1 MPSFI
6 THVKHRTPLKLL
18 GPIAVCMTWPM
29 AVYSAASMSPVSCV
43 LPVSLIDSEAGE
55 SDAADN
61 DGERD
66 VLLATARRL
75 A

>member
-1 MPSFI
+1 
-6 THVKHRTPLKLL
+6 
-18 GPIAVCMTWPM
+18 M